1 MRDNNQNVKEES
13 WILEFVRFLK
23 TKGTVNFGKTMS
35 QSPMQVMAG
44 CLGGTSKH
52 AGIPLP
58 NPALMMAAAPHPS
71 RPKSYSIDSI
81 LGDIV
86 TRRAGNGG
94 ESGPGSSTHPQLQ
107 LYSWVTR
114 PTVPGSTSPRER
126 YSPDHQQSQPNS
138 PNTGKFIDEKILFL
152 HRFKSTV
159 KLE

>member
-1 MRDNNQNVKEES
+1 MSENNQEAKEER
-13 WILEFVRFLK
+13 WIPEFVRFLK
-23 TKGTVNFGKTMS
+23 TKGTVNFGETMS

-44 CLGGTSKH
+44 CLAGTSKH

-114 PTVPGSTSPRER
+114 PTASGSASPRER

-138 PNTGKFIDEKILFL
+138 PNTGKFIDWKYFIF
-152 HRFKSTV
+152 T
-159 KLE
+159 

>member
-1 MRDNNQNVKEES
+1 MSENNQEAKEEL
-13 WILEFVRFLK
+13 WIPEFVRFLK
-23 TKGTVNFGKTMS
+23 TKGTVNFGETMS

-44 CLGGTSKH
+44 YLGGTSKH

-58 NPALMMAAAPHPS
+58 NPALMMAATPHPS

-94 ESGPGSSTHPQLQ
+94 DSVPGSSTHPQLQ

-114 PTVPGSTSPRER
+114 PTASGSASPRER

-138 PNTGKFIDEKILFL
+138 PNTGKFIDWKYFIF
-152 HRFKSTV
+152 T
-159 KLE
+159 